1 MQDGIKDGQDSA
13 TIKSII
19 ILSGKALHIL
29 VCGAFF
35 FTKEAAYPVTGKN

>member
-1 MQDGIKDGQDSA
+1 MDKVQQQLKN
-13 TIKSII
+13 SII